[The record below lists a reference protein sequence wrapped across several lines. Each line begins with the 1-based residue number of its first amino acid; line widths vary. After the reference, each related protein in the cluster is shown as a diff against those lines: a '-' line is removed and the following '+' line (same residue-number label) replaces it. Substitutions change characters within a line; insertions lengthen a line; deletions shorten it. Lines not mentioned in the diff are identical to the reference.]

1 MILVSCSFVTNELN
15 EQCSVITF
23 NLALTKLLTR
33 TLAAG
38 SVRTP
43 STADVRA
50 NVILIADIETRVGD
64 TTV

>member
-15 EQCSVITF
+15 DQCSVITF

-43 STADVRA
+43 SAHVRA

-64 TTV
+64 TTL

>member
-15 EQCSVITF
+15 DQCSVITF

-38 SVRTP
+38 SKRTP
-43 STADVRA
+43 SADVRA

-64 TTV
+64 TTL

>member
-15 EQCSVITF
+15 EHCSVITF

-43 STADVRA
+43 SADVRA

-64 TTV
+64 TTL